1 METKNLKYGL
11 QKMTLLD
18 FPGKVACTVF
28 SSGCNFRC
36 PFCHNAGLVLPDADR
51 SMLMDQ
57 VEILAFLRKRQGLL
71 DGVCLTG
78 GEPLLFEENL
88 AFMREIKALGYAVKL
103 DTNGAFPEQLKQ
115 AVAAGLADYVAMD
128 IKNAPDAYAETAGL
142 RVDQERIGE
151 SVDFLLSGA
160 VPYEFRTTVV
170 LPYHTD
176 ERMEAIGK
184 WIAGTEKYFLQQYKD
199 ENVDLLGDPATMR
212 PADKAQMEIFL
223 AIIRKYVPGAELR
236 GIE

>member
-18 FPGKVACTVF
+18 FPGRVACTVF

-57 VEILAFLRKRQGLL
+57 AEILAFLRKRQGLL

-88 AFMREIKALGYAVKL
+88 AFLREIKALGYAVKL
-103 DTNGAFPEQLKQ
+103 DTNGAFPERLKQ
-115 AVAAGLADYVAMD
+115 AVAEGLADYVAMD
-128 IKNAPDAYAETAGL
+128 IKNAPDSYAETAGL
-142 RVDQERIGE
+142 RVDMERIRE
-151 SVDFLLSGA
+151 SVDFLRSGA

-170 LPYHTD
+170 LPYHTE
-176 ERMEAIGK
+176 ERMESIGK

-212 PADKAQMEIFL
+212 PAEKAQLETFL
-223 AIIRKYVPGAELR
+223 AIVRKYVPGAELR

>member
-1 METKNLKYGL
+1 
-11 QKMTLLD
+11 MTLLD
-18 FPGKVACTVF
+18 FPGRVACTVF

-57 VEILAFLRKRQGLL
+57 TEILAFLRKRQGLL

-88 AFMREIKALGYAVKL
+88 AFLREIKALGYAVKL
-103 DTNGAFPEQLKQ
+103 DTNGAFPERLKQ
-115 AVAAGLADYVAMD
+115 AVAEGLADYVAMD

-142 RVDQERIGE
+142 RVDMERIRE
-151 SVDFLLSGA
+151 SVDFLRSGA

-170 LPYHTD
+170 LPYHTE
-176 ERMEAIGK
+176 ERMESIGK
-184 WIAGTEKYFLQQYKD
+184 WIVGTEKYFLQQYKD

-212 PADKAQMEIFL
+212 PAEKAQLETFL
-223 AIIRKYVPGAELR
+223 AIVRKYVPGAELR

>member
-18 FPGKVACTVF
+18 FPGRVACTVF

-57 VEILAFLRKRQGLL
+57 TEILAFLRKRQGLL

-88 AFMREIKALGYAVKL
+88 AFLREIKALGYAVKL
-103 DTNGAFPEQLKQ
+103 DTNGAFPERLKQ
-115 AVAAGLADYVAMD
+115 AVAEGLADYVAMD

-142 RVDQERIGE
+142 RVDMERIRE
-151 SVDFLLSGA
+151 SVDFLRSGA

-170 LPYHTD
+170 LPYHTE
-176 ERMEAIGK
+176 ERMESIGK
-184 WIAGTEKYFLQQYKD
+184 WIVGTEKYFLQQYKD

-212 PADKAQMEIFL
+212 PAEKAQLETFL
-223 AIIRKYVPGAELR
+223 AIVRKYVPGAELR

>member
-1 METKNLKYGL
+1 METKKRSYGL

-36 PFCHNAGLVLPDADR
+36 PFCHNAGLVLPEADR
-51 SMLMDQ
+51 SMLQDQ
-57 VEILAFLRKRQGLL
+57 AEILAFLRKRQGLL

-88 AFMREIKALGYAVKL
+88 DFMRAIKDLGYAVKL
-103 DTNGAFPEQLKQ
+103 DTNGAFPERLKR
-115 AVAAGLADYVAMD
+115 AVAEGLTDYVAMD
-128 IKNAPDAYAETAGL
+128 IKNAPDAYGITAGL
-142 RVDQERIGE
+142 RVDLEAVRS

-160 VPYEFRTTVV
+160 VPFEFRTTVV
-170 LPYHTD
+170 LPFHTK
-176 ERMEAIGK
+176 ERMEEIGR
-184 WIAGTEKYFLQQYKD
+184 WIAGAEKYFLQQYKD
-199 ENVDLLGDPATMR
+199 ENVDLLGDPASMK
-212 PADKAQMEIFL
+212 AAEKAQMEEFL
-223 AIIRKYVPGAELR
+223 VAVRKYIPNAELR

>member
-28 SSGCNFRC
+28 SCGCNFRC

-57 VEILAFLRKRQGLL
+57 TEILAFLRKRQGLL

-88 AFMREIKALGYAVKL
+88 AFLREIKALGYAVKL
-103 DTNGAFPEQLKQ
+103 DTNGAFPERLKQ
-115 AVAAGLADYVAMD
+115 AVTDGLADYVAMD
-128 IKNAPDAYAETAGL
+128 IKNAPDSYAETAGL
-142 RVDQERIGE
+142 RVDMERIRE

-170 LPYHTD
+170 LPYHTE
-176 ERMEAIGK
+176 ERMESIGK
-184 WIAGTEKYFLQQYKD
+184 WIVGTEKYFLQQYKD

-212 PADKAQMEIFL
+212 PAEKAQLETFL
-223 AIIRKYVPGAELR
+223 AIVRKYGPGAELR

>member
-18 FPGKVACTVF
+18 FPGRVACTVF

-57 VEILAFLRKRQGLL
+57 TEILAFLRKRQGLL

-88 AFMREIKALGYAVKL
+88 AFLREIKALGYAVKL
-103 DTNGAFPEQLKQ
+103 DTNGAFPERLKQ
-115 AVAAGLADYVAMD
+115 AVAEGLADYVAMD

-142 RVDQERIGE
+142 RVDMERIRE
-151 SVDFLLSGA
+151 SVDFLRSGA

-170 LPYHTD
+170 LPYHTE
-176 ERMEAIGK
+176 ERMESIGK
-184 WIAGTEKYFLQQYKD
+184 WIVGTEKYFLQQYKA

-212 PADKAQMEIFL
+212 PAEKAQLETFL
-223 AIIRKYVPGAELR
+223 AIVRKYVPGAELR

>member
-28 SSGCNFRC
+28 SCGCNFRC

-57 VEILAFLRKRQGLL
+57 AEILAFLRKRQGLL

-103 DTNGAFPEQLKQ
+103 DTNGAFPERLKQ
-115 AVAAGLADYVAMD
+115 AVAEGLTDYVAMD

>member
-18 FPGKVACTVF
+18 FPGRVACTVF
-28 SSGCNFRC
+28 SCGCNFRC

-57 VEILAFLRKRQGLL
+57 TEILAFLRKRQGLL

-88 AFMREIKALGYAVKL
+88 AFLREIKALGYAVKL
-103 DTNGAFPEQLKQ
+103 DTNGAFPERLKQ
-115 AVAAGLADYVAMD
+115 AVTDGLADYVAMD
-128 IKNAPDAYAETAGL
+128 IKNAPDSYAETAGL
-142 RVDQERIGE
+142 RVDMERIRE

-170 LPYHTD
+170 LPYHTE
-176 ERMEAIGK
+176 ERMESIGK

-212 PADKAQMEIFL
+212 PAEKAQLETFL
-223 AIIRKYVPGAELR
+223 AIVRKYVPGAELR

>member
-18 FPGKVACTVF
+18 FPGRVACTVF
-28 SSGCNFRC
+28 SCGCNFRC

-57 VEILAFLRKRQGLL
+57 AEILAFLRKRQGLL

-78 GEPLLFEENL
+78 GEPLLIEENL
-88 AFMREIKALGYAVKL
+88 AFLREIKALGYAVKL
-103 DTNGAFPEQLKQ
+103 DTNGAFPERLKQ
-115 AVAAGLADYVAMD
+115 AVTDGLADYVAMD
-128 IKNAPDAYAETAGL
+128 IKNAPDSYAETAGL
-142 RVDQERIGE
+142 RVDMERIRE
-151 SVDFLLSGA
+151 SVDFLRSGA

-170 LPYHTD
+170 LPYHTE

-199 ENVDLLGDPATMR
+199 KNVDLLGDPATMR
-212 PADKAQMEIFL
+212 PAEKAQLETFL
-223 AIIRKYVPGAELR
+223 AIVRKYVPGAELR

>member
-57 VEILAFLRKRQGLL
+57 AEILAFLRKRQGLL

-103 DTNGAFPEQLKQ
+103 DTNGAFPERLKQ
-115 AVAAGLADYVAMD
+115 AVTEGLADYVAMD
-128 IKNAPDAYAETAGL
+128 IKNAPEAYAETAGL
-142 RVDQERIGE
+142 RVDMERIRE

-170 LPYHTD
+170 LPYHTE
-176 ERMEAIGK
+176 ERMETIGK
-184 WIAGTEKYFLQQYKD
+184 WIAGTEKYFIQQYKG
-199 ENVDLLGDPATMR
+199 ENVDLLGDPATMH
-212 PADKAQMEIFL
+212 PAEKAQLEMFL
-223 AIIRKYVPGAELR
+223 AIVRKYVPGAELR

>member
-18 FPGKVACTVF
+18 FPGRVACTVF

-57 VEILAFLRKRQGLL
+57 TEILAFLRKRQGLL

-88 AFMREIKALGYAVKL
+88 AFLREIKALGYAVKL
-103 DTNGAFPEQLKQ
+103 DTNGAFPERLKQ
-115 AVAAGLADYVAMD
+115 AVAEGLANYVAMD

-142 RVDQERIGE
+142 RVDMERIRE
-151 SVDFLLSGA
+151 SVDFLRSGA

-170 LPYHTD
+170 LPYHTE
-176 ERMEAIGK
+176 ERMESIGK
-184 WIAGTEKYFLQQYKD
+184 WIVGTEKYFLQQYKD

-212 PADKAQMEIFL
+212 PAEKAQLETFL
-223 AIIRKYVPGAELR
+223 AIVRKYVPGAELR

>member
-18 FPGKVACTVF
+18 FPGRVACTVF

-57 VEILAFLRKRQGLL
+57 TEILAFLRKRQGLL

-88 AFMREIKALGYAVKL
+88 AFLREIKALGYAVKL
-103 DTNGAFPEQLKQ
+103 DTNGAFPERLKQ
-115 AVAAGLADYVAMD
+115 AVTDGLADYVAMD
-128 IKNAPDAYAETAGL
+128 IKNAPDSYAETAGL
-142 RVDQERIGE
+142 RVDMERIRE
-151 SVDFLLSGA
+151 SVDFLRSGA

-170 LPYHTD
+170 LPYHTE

-212 PADKAQMEIFL
+212 PAEKAQLETFL
-223 AIIRKYVPGAELR
+223 AIVRKYVPGAELR

>member
-1 METKNLKYGL
+1 MENKKLRYGL

-36 PFCHNAGLVLPDADR
+36 PFCHNAGLVLPEADR
-51 SMLMDQ
+51 SMLLDQ
-57 VEILAFLRKRQGLL
+57 AEILSFLRKRQGLL

-88 AFMREIKALGYAVKL
+88 DFMREIKALGYAVKL
-103 DTNGAFPEQLKQ
+103 DTNGAFPERLKR
-115 AVAAGLADYVAMD
+115 AAAESLVDYVAMD

-142 RVDQERIGE
+142 RVDLDAIRA

-160 VPYEFRTTVV
+160 VPFEFRTTVV
-170 LPYHTD
+170 LPFHTE
-176 ERMEAIGK
+176 ERMEAIGH
-184 WIAGTEKYFLQQYKD
+184 WIAGAEKYFLQQYKD
-199 ENVDLLGDPATMR
+199 ENVDLLGDPATMKA
-212 PADKAQMEIFL
+212 ADKTQMEAFL
-223 AIIRKYVPGAELR
+223 AIVRKYVPNAALR

>member
-18 FPGKVACTVF
+18 FPGRVACTVF

-51 SMLMDQ
+51 SMLLDQ
-57 VEILAFLRKRQGLL
+57 TEILAFLRKRQGLL

-88 AFMREIKALGYAVKL
+88 AFLREIKALGYAVKL
-103 DTNGAFPEQLKQ
+103 DTNGAFPERLKQ
-115 AVAAGLADYVAMD
+115 AVTDGLADYVAMD
-128 IKNAPDAYAETAGL
+128 IKNAPDSYSETAGL
-142 RVDQERIGE
+142 RVDMERIRE
-151 SVDFLLSGA
+151 SVNFLLSGA

-170 LPYHTD
+170 LPYHTE
-176 ERMEAIGK
+176 ERMESIGK

-212 PADKAQMEIFL
+212 PAEKAQLETFL
-223 AIIRKYVPGAELR
+223 AIVRKYVPGAELR

>member
-28 SSGCNFRC
+28 SCGCNFRC

-57 VEILAFLRKRQGLL
+57 TEILAFLRKRQGLL

-88 AFMREIKALGYAVKL
+88 AFLREIKALGYAVKL
-103 DTNGAFPEQLKQ
+103 DTNGAFPERLKR
-115 AVAAGLADYVAMD
+115 AVTDGLADYVAMD
-128 IKNAPDAYAETAGL
+128 IKNAPDSYAETAGL
-142 RVDQERIGE
+142 RVDMERIRE
-151 SVDFLLSGA
+151 SVDFLRSGA

-170 LPYHTD
+170 LPYHTE
-176 ERMEAIGK
+176 ERMESIGK
-184 WIAGTEKYFLQQYKD
+184 WIVGTEKYFLQQYKD

-212 PADKAQMEIFL
+212 PAEKAQLETFL
-223 AIIRKYVPGAELR
+223 AIVRKYVPGAELR